1 LPAANIERYRR
12 DVAKNVPGKALHVA
26 YTRISIAES
35 EDRSLGAQDRTLRA
49 LAAAHEH
56 DLSAVYTDNG
66 VSGAREDR
74 PGLDALLT
82 EVRAGR
88 IKSVYVAK
96 LDRLSRSLVHL
107 LTVVQLFEK
116 HKVVLIS
123 ASESIDTSTPVGRMM
138 LSLLGT
144 FAEFERER
152 IAERT
157 RDASDDRRR
166 AGRVY
171 GPNTPYGYIVVG
183 DRIVAD
189 PIEQVVVTQ
198 IQTLRTFGTS
208 YARIA
213 AMLNAQ
219 GTTTKKGRQWEASI
233 VRSVLSSKATTRAA

>member
-1 LPAANIERYRR
+1 M
-12 DVAKNVPGKALHVA
+12 AKNVPEIRSHVA

-49 LAAAHEH
+49 LAAAHGH
-56 DLSAVYTDNG
+56 DLGTVYTDNG

-88 IKSVYVAK
+88 VAAVYVAK

-107 LTVVQLFEK
+107 LTLVRLFEK
-116 HKVVLIS
+116 HRVVLVS

-171 GPNTPYGYIVVG
+171 GPNTPFGYKVAG
-183 DRIVAD
+183 DRLVTD
-189 PIEQVVVTQ
+189 PREQAVLAQ
-198 IQTLRTFGTS
+198 IQTLRALGTS

-213 AMLNAQ
+213 ATLNAQ

-233 VRSVLSSKATTRAA
+233 VRSVLSSKATTRVA